1 MITPYKEFKQWLE
14 TLDHRPRLLLHSCCA
29 PCSSYVLLF
38 LKNYFDITIF
48 YTNDNIAPQEEYEK
62 RLKEQ
67 IRLARELNIPLI
79 QDSYRPQDYEQAVQG
94 YEDQQEG
101 GKRCYLCYR
110 LRLLK
115 TALKAKALQM
125 DYFTTT
131 LSVSPYKNSRW
142 INEIGYALE
151 QELKIGFV
159 YSDFKKEEGYKQS
172 VALSKEYQLYRQHYC
187 GCIFS
192 KKED

>member
-1 MITPYKEFKQWLE
+1 M
-14 TLDHRPRLLLHSCCA
+14 
-29 PCSSYVLLF
+29 
-38 LKNYFDITIF
+38 
-48 YTNDNIAPQEEYEK
+48 
-62 RLKEQ
+62 
-67 IRLARELNIPLI
+67 ARELNIPLI

-159 YSDFKKEEGYKQS
+159 YSDFKKKKGTNNPLRFRKNTSCTANITADVFFQ
-172 VALSKEYQLYRQHYC
+172 
-187 GCIFS
+187 
-192 KKED
+192 KED